1 MLAFSQGSAEAF
13 TELFRRYKQP
23 IYGFFR
29 RRVADP
35 AQAEELTQETFLAL
49 VRSASRY
56 APRALFRTYLYAI
69 GLKLVRAHCRK
80 AAFRA
85 LFLGTSSS
93 DPVKHDGVESA
104 LWVRRAVAKL
114 APLDR
119 EILMLR
125 EFEQLSYGE
134 IADLLA
140 IPLNTVRS
148 RLFRARMALRDFLE
162 PAASSVKS
170 GPPTVQGV
178 PQIGIEKG
186 SRA

>member
-1 MLAFSQGSAEAF
+1 MPCAPPSARDPPIRHLNFLALR
-13 TELFRRYKQP
+13 TLEL
-23 IYGFFR
+23 
-29 RRVADP
+29 
-35 AQAEELTQETFLAL
+35 LLAL
-49 VRSASRY
+49 VRSAGRY
-56 APRALFRTYLYAI
+56 PPQALFRTYLYAI

-80 AAFRA
+80 ATFRA

-104 LWVRRAVAKL
+104 RWVRRAVAKL

-140 IPLNTVRS
+140 GYLPRS
-148 RLFRARMALRDFLE
+148 L
-162 PAASSVKS
+162 
-170 GPPTVQGV
+170 V
-178 PQIGIEKG
+178 PYLL
-186 SRA
+186 S

>member
-13 TELFRRYKQP
+13 TELFRRYKADLWILPSVVLP
-23 IYGFFR
+23 IPLR
-29 RRVADP
+29 P
-35 AQAEELTQETFLAL
+35 
-49 VRSASRY
+49 RSLPRKLFWHWY
-56 APRALFRTYLYAI
+56 APPAATHPGALFRTYLYAI

-80 AAFRA
+80 ATFRA

-125 EFEQLSYGE
+125 ECEQLSCGE

-178 PQIGIEKG
+178 LQIAIEKG
-186 SRA
+186 SHA